1 MEAEAERPERKR
13 EGRGPHLRRGRGP
26 KRRHAARSPA
36 AAREDQRRRPR
47 SHAAVMPAARPS
59 SGQKASAG
67 PAIFSP
73 SPPPAQAQRAAA
85 AAPVLSERPR
95 PPLLGSECLPCTY
108 LVSSATFLTKRDVL
122 GGRRYRDM
130 TAAWVSA
137 GTLTGS
143 ANRPQLRR
151 RNLETHSRRTPLRQ
165 PPLLARVHS
174 RLPPH
179 LLPECNAGTCNGSFP
194 RDHAAC
200 ACACGRRE
208 YVLQLRSHSLA
219 S

>member
-59 SGQKASAG
+59 SGQKAGAG
-67 PAIFSP
+67 PAIFTP

-85 AAPVLSERPR
+85 AATPVLSERPR
-95 PPLLGSECLPCTY
+95 PPLLGPECLPCTY

-137 GTLTGS
+137 RTLTGS

-151 RNLETHSRRTPLRQ
+151 QILETHSQRAPLQQ

-174 RLPPH
+174 RLPP
-179 LLPECNAGTCNGSFP
+179 PPT
-194 RDHAAC
+194 
-200 ACACGRRE
+200 
-208 YVLQLRSHSLA
+208 
-219 S
+219 